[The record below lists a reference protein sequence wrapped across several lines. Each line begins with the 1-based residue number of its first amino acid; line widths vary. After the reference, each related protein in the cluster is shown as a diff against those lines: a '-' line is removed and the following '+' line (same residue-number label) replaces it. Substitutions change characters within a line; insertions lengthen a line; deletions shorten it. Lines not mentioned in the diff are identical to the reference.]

1 LARFLYALPPSRL
14 GYRTGNT
21 RPVPQATLTRYS
33 ENIKHLLDRQPAIDS
48 EGTPFPYILRF
59 SDEAYQE
66 WCEFAQRVE
75 VEMREGGRLEHVTDW
90 GGKLPGN
97 TARVAGLLHC
107 AEHVSANPERYDISV
122 DTTRHAI
129 CLSAILILH
138 ALAAFDVMGADPN
151 LEAARKVWAWVKR
164 QRKKT
169 FTARDCFQA
178 LKTPYPKMSM
188 LTPSSQRFHLHL
200 K

>member
-1 LARFLYALPPSRL
+1 
-14 GYRTGNT
+14 
-21 RPVPQATLTRYS
+21 
-33 ENIKHLLDRQPAIDS
+33 
-48 EGTPFPYILRF
+48 
-59 SDEAYQE
+59 
-66 WCEFAQRVE
+66 
-75 VEMREGGRLEHVTDW
+75 MREGGRLEHVTDW

-97 TARVAGLLHC
+97 TARVAGLLHS

-129 CLSAILILH
+129 CLSAILIPH
-138 ALAAFDVMGADPN
+138 TLAAFDLMGADPN

-178 LKTPYPKMSM
+178 LKTPYPKMAM
-188 LTPSSQRFHLHL
+188 LSPAFEVLMERYTIFNNTSTAKKNGRPSLSFTVNPHLTEGWND
-200 K
+200 